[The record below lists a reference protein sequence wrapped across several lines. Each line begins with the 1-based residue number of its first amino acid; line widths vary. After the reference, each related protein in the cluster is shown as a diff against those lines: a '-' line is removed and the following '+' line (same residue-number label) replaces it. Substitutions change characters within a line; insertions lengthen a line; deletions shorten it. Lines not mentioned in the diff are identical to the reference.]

1 MKKLSFLHR
10 TLGTVFI
17 LSALLKV
24 ASFASFVQETG
35 VYMEAYFWSASRTET
50 ASLAVGVCAA
60 ELILGVLTFVK
71 RCAFLACTG
80 LLALLTFFVWLTA
93 QNLFFPT
100 LMGSVESCGCFGEL
114 IHFSPT
120 SSFVKSVVLWV
131 VALLIWVL
139 DVRYLTRGRKEG
151 ADA

>member
-1 MKKLSFLHR
+1 MSILTHIQR

-35 VYMEAYFWSASRTET
+35 VYMEAYFWNASKTET
-50 ASLAVGVCAA
+50 VVLAVGICAA
-60 ELILGVLTFVK
+60 EFILGVLMFVK
-71 RCAFLACTG
+71 RCAFWACTG

-120 SSFVKSVVLWV
+120 ASFVKSVVLWV
-131 VALLIWVL
+131 LALLIWVL
-139 DVRYLTRGRKEG
+139 NIRRMAKGRKEDAG
-151 ADA
+151 A